1 MLVAYQLI
9 GDIILY
15 NHYWMEVRDMELAAT
30 QLIKLYM
37 QTQVLI
43 GNIYYAPTPEAR
55 LLDALNGLV
64 DRGPVKKG
72 RFLELT
78 DVTIYHATGR
88 KEKLKISYINKAT
101 IQLAVSLGGADS
113 GRGIGA
119 LDGPKSYPFVP
130 KTPLPVRIETHDYVV
145 NGNMYRMSYQ
155 RVWHVLEDA
164 PVFLPITHGEV
175 HSLAN
180 DTVESYPFIAVNKEH
195 IMSLQEENGKK
206 KNGGINNRMVSRK
219 KNNGTSKFVAS

>member
-1 MLVAYQLI
+1 
-9 GDIILY
+9 
-15 NHYWMEVRDMELAAT
+15 MELAAS

-43 GNIYYAPTPEAR
+43 GSIYYAPTPEAR

-78 DVTIYHATGR
+78 DVTIHHADGR
-88 KEKLKISYINKAT
+88 KEKLKVSYINKST
-101 IQLAVSLGGADS
+101 VQLAVTLGEVDS

-119 LDGPKSYPFVP
+119 LDGPKSYPFVE

-145 NGNMYRMSYQ
+145 NGNMYRISYQ
-155 RVWHVLEDA
+155 RVWHVLED
-164 PVFLPITHGEV
+164 VLTFLPITHGEV
-175 HSLAN
+175 YTLAN
-180 DTVESYPFIAVNKEH
+180 GTVEGFPFIAVNKDH
-195 IMSLQEENGKK
+195 ILSLQEENGKQK
-206 KNGGINNRMVSRK
+206 TDGSNNRRISKKSLLKQVSY
-219 KNNGTSKFVAS
+219 